1 MYLVVPQSQ
10 VSRLVQVVLAV
21 HAVLGDQVLREFL
34 EVPVHR
40 ARPEC
45 PVIPHCLADPVN
57 LWHPLI
63 HVILAVPGVQA
74 DLTDLSGLA
83 ARADRSRLVVP
94 SRPGLHVGQVAQ

>member
-10 VSRLVQVVLAV
+10 VSRWVQVVPGVLAV
-21 HAVLGDQVLREFL
+21 LVDQVLREFL

-45 PVIPHCLADPVN
+45 PVIPHFLADPVS

-74 DLTDLSGLA
+74 DPTDLSGLA
-83 ARADRSRLVVP
+83 ARADHSRLVVP
-94 SRPGLHVGQVAQ
+94 SRPGLRVGQVSR